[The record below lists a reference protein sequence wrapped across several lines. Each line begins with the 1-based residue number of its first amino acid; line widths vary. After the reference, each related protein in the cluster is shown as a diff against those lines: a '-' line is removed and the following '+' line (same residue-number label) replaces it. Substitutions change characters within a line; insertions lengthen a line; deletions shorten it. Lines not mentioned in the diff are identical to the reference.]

1 MAALGIWGIAASGFA
16 ACAGGL
22 IGTYAAK
29 ALGRRS
35 VAQSVLATDNR
46 SRILLRLKTGIPALR
61 PMARKLLGLAILD
74 GACETAVQYVQMH
87 DIDTTKEALFSLVLA
102 VVVTLAAVAS
112 IAGRTAVFGIAAACA
127 VLIGANAFAHNKM
140 EKMSLQ
146 MREEIPEAMRAMETC
161 FRSGL
166 SLPQTLAQT
175 ARECPGNLGKLFSVA
190 ARRLDLGATPTEA
203 LSVMRGNT
211 QVPELAFVSVAL
223 DVQHQS
229 GGSIAPVLEAARDS
243 VASELDLLR
252 SLRVQTAQ
260 AKLSAGIVT
269 VMPFILVALF
279 SFMSP
284 DFLAPFFQSL
294 IGMGLLAL
302 ALIMQLSGVLIV
314 RRMLKIDAG

>member
-1 MAALGIWGIAASGFA
+1 MAFGMWGIAAAGFA
-16 ACAGGL
+16 ACAGGFV
-22 IGTYAAK
+22 GSYAVRVWD
-29 ALGRRS
+29 RRS
-35 VAQSVLATDNR
+35 AAQTVLASD
-46 SRILLRLKTGIPALR
+46 SRARMLLRLKTGVPALR
-61 PMARKLLGLAILD
+61 PLAHRLLKLAAVN
-74 GACETAVQYVQMH
+74 GACETAIQYAQAH
-87 DIDTTKEALFSLVLA
+87 DLDTAKEAILSLVLA
-102 VVVTLAAVAS
+102 AAFAVAVAASLIGYS
-112 IAGRTAVFGIAAACA
+112 IVFGLAAAC
-127 VLIGANAFAHNKM
+127 VTLIGANIFIHNKM
-140 EKMSLQ
+140 EKMSLG

-175 ARECPGNLGKLFSVA
+175 AKECAGSLGKIFGIA
-190 ARRLDLGATPTEA
+190 ARRLDMGATPAEA
-203 LSVMRGNT
+203 LSVMRGNA
-211 QVPELAFVSVAL
+211 QVPELAFVAVAL

-229 GGSIAPVLEAARDS
+229 GGSIAPVLEAAPES

-279 SFMSP
+279 SLMSP

-294 IGMGLLAL
+294 IGMALLAL

>member
-22 IGTYAAK
+22 IGSYAAK

-35 VAQSVLATDNR
+35 VAHSVLAADNR
-46 SRILLRLKTGIPALR
+46 SRMLLRLKTGIPALR
-61 PMARKLLGLAILD
+61 PLARKLLGLAMVD
-74 GACETAVQYVQMH
+74 DACETAVRYAQSH
-87 DIDTTKEALFSLVLA
+87 DIDTTKEALLSLVLA
-102 VVVTLAAVAS
+102 VALAVAVAAS
-112 IAGRTAVFGIAAACA
+112 IMARSAVFGIAAACV
-127 VLIGANAFAHNKM
+127 VLIGANTFVHNKM

-175 ARECPGNLGKLFSVA
+175 AKECPGNLGKLFSVA
-190 ARRLDLGATPTEA
+190 AKRLELGATPTEA

-279 SFMSP
+279 SLMSP